1 MSSSNFNLPV
11 SVPVGGTYGEAS
23 MLQTSP
29 QLVHQSISPRPS
41 SSETDSGKFSFSNY
55 YNFLFGNFI
64 LTNILL

>member
-41 SSETDSGKFSFSNY
+41 SSETDSGKFSFIN
-55 YNFLFGNFI
+55 YNFLFGCFI
-64 LTNILL
+64 L